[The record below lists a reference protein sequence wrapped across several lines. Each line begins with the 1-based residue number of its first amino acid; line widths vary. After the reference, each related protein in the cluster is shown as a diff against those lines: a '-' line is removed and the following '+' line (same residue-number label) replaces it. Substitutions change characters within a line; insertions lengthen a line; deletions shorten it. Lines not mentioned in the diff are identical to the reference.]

1 MCCLLAAHY
10 VFQNQK
16 DYHFMAFKLSKT
28 LSSAAATG
36 LVLGAMTACG
46 GSAPP
51 AESAADTTP
60 AAEAP
65 AEASPAPDAAAPAGD
80 GAAGPVATTDA
91 KACCMGKNECKGK
104 GGCKTADNGCAGK
117 NACKG
122 KGGCNMHC
130 PK

>member
-1 MCCLLAAHY
+1 
-10 VFQNQK
+10 
-16 DYHFMAFKLSKT
+16 MAFKFSKT

-51 AESAADTTP
+51 SESADDAAL

-65 AEASPAPDAAAPAGD
+65 AEAAADAPASPDAEAPAGD
-80 GAAGPVATTDA
+80 GAAGPVAA
-91 KACCMGKNECKGK
+91 PEKACCKGQNECKAK
-104 GGCKTADNGCAGK
+104 GGCKTADNGCK
-117 NACKG
+117 SQNACKG